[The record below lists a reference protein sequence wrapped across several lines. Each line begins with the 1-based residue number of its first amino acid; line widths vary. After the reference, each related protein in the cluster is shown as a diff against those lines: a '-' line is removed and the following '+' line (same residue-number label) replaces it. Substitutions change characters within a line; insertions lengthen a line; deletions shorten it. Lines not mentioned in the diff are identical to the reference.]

1 MRHQKSRY
9 QLNRFTSWRKATLVS
24 LAKNLLI
31 HQSIKTTKV
40 KAKAARRLV
49 ERLISLGKENTLS
62 AKRRAYQIL
71 GEHRLVSLLF
81 NEIASRF
88 GNRNGGYTRIL
99 PLGRRRGD
107 NASLVIFELT
117 EKKVKKIVKKPKKEK
132 EGVVRK
138 EEVRPKEEIKEKPHT
153 ITALEEKERPQ
164 EKQKPTK
171 GFLKGIR
178 GIFKKERDA
187 L

>member
-117 EKKVKKIVKKPKKEK
+117 EKKVKKIV
-132 EGVVRK
+132 
-138 EEVRPKEEIKEKPHT
+138 
-153 ITALEEKERPQ
+153 
-164 EKQKPTK
+164 
-171 GFLKGIR
+171 
-178 GIFKKERDA
+178 
-187 L
+187 